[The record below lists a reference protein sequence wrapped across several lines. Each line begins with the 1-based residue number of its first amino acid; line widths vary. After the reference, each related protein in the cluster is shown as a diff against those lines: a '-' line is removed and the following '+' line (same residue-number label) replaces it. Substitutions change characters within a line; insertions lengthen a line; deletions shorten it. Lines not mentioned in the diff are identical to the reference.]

1 MVEGDS
7 VLDTVELTLDPG
19 LLTTNPTEGKLLFL
33 NLSILVSCLAAK
45 NT

>member
-19 LLTTNPTEGKLLFL
+19 LLTTSPTEGM
-33 NLSILVSCLAAK
+33 LSTDCRFER
-45 NT
+45 